1 MPQNTI
7 QLKTNFQRWL
17 LLVPA
22 MLIIIGAI
30 TGFCWFFGNSIA
42 SNAQQADVAEAAAR
56 FAPADPLA
64 PGKAGFI
71 KSQSFVPTDLPDAL
85 LEYEKAV
92 ARAPHDWRY
101 WLALGKMHERLGDAA
116 RAEASARRAVELAP
130 NYAQTRWLLGN
141 VLLRRGKPGEAL
153 PEMRRAAEA
162 DPTFAVHYL
171 NYAAQTTTD
180 LNEMQQIAGDSPAL
194 RAALVSYL
202 ISEKKLN
209 QAIGFW
215 EKLPETERQSTAP
228 VLANAL
234 FAAKRIRDGLPIYTL
249 ALAKDLEQPA
259 SGKIING
266 GFESDQSIDVGAQ
279 SNLFHWLIQDGA
291 QPNIGFD
298 NQQKQDGARSLLL
311 IFDSVTGQDFRPV
324 SQFVPIES
332 AANYRLNLS
341 VKTQDLKSS
350 STMQWEIR
358 DAADDHI
365 LTQTAAVAVGTNGNW
380 QPLAADFKTANATE
394 AVTIR
399 LARAACSLPPC
410 SISGKVWFDNFS
422 LQKTTETK

>member
-22 MLIIIGAI
+22 ALVIIGAI

-42 SNAQQADVAEAAAR
+42 SNAEQADVAEAAAR

-85 LEYEKAV
+85 AEYEKAV
-92 ARAPHDWRY
+92 ALAPHDWRY

-116 RAEASARRAVELAP
+116 RAEAAARRAVELAP
-130 NYAQTRWLLGN
+130 NYAQTHWLLGN
-141 VLLRRGKPGEAL
+141 ILLRRGKQRDAL

-171 NYAAQTTTD
+171 NYAAQTVTD
-180 LNEMQQIAGDSPAL
+180 LNELQKIAGDSPPL

-202 ISEKKLN
+202 IGEKKLD
-209 QAIGFW
+209 QAIGLW
-215 EKLPETERQSTAP
+215 EKLPATERQATAP
-228 VLANAL
+228 VLATAF
-234 FAAKRIRDGLPIYTL
+234 FAAKQIRAGLPIYTE
-249 ALAKDLEQPA
+249 AMPKDQERPA

-266 GFESDQSIDVGAQ
+266 SFESDQSIDVGTTT
-279 SNLFHWLIQDGA
+279 NFFYWLIADGA

-298 NQQKQDGARSLLL
+298 NQQKQDGVRSLLL
-311 IFDSVTGQDFRPV
+311 IFDSPTGRDFRAV
-324 SQFVPIES
+324 SQLVPVES
-332 AANYRLNLS
+332 AANYRLNLFA
-341 VKTQDLKSS
+341 KTQDLKSS
-350 STMQWEIR
+350 STMQWEVR
-358 DAADDHI
+358 DAADDR
-365 LTQTAAVAVGTNGNW
+365 LLAQTAAVAVGSSGNW
-380 QPLAADFKTANATE
+380 QPLTADFKTGNATE
-394 AVTIR
+394 AVTIK
-399 LARAACSLPPC
+399 LARAACGLPPC

-422 LQKTTETK
+422 LQKTAETK